1 MGKDVNW
8 LIENIKSGGK
18 LAEEL
23 MKKIEAE
30 E

>member
-1 MGKDVNW
+1 MGKDVSW

-18 LAEEL
+18 LAEDL